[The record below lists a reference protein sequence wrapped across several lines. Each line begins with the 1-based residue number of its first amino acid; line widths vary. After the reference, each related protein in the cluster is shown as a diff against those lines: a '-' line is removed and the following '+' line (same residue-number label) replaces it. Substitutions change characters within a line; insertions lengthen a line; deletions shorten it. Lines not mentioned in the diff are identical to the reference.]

1 MRVVQSATFK
11 LTLWYLGIIMV
22 LSGLFSFALYSVS
35 YDQLSSNA
43 VRQRDAIQRL
53 PLPASLEP
61 NRSAFTLAL
70 DNQLA
75 EDQRY
80 LLLQL
85 LVLNLA
91 TLLVGGAASY
101 LLSVKTLR
109 PIEDAMEAQGRFTA
123 DASHELRTPLTA
135 MRSEIEVALREKLLT
150 SVEARNLLESNLE
163 EIAKLE
169 NLSGGL
175 LRLARFENSLDA
187 REVARVKVREL
198 FEEAIDRHQTRLS
211 DRHIELEVVADSEA
225 VTGDRASLVELIAIL
240 LDNAIKYSPEKSKVV
255 LASHKNGQFVRLSV
269 ADQGVGIK
277 ASDIPFIFHR
287 FYRADRSRSKELVD
301 GYGLGLSI
309 AKRIVDLHHG
319 DISVDSVPGNGSTFR
334 VKLPAN
340 YQFKNAVI

>member
-1 MRVVQSATFK
+1 MKIVQSATFK

-35 YDQLSSNA
+35 YTQLSANA
-43 VRQRDAIQRL
+43 VRQRNAIQRL
-53 PLPASLEP
+53 PLPLNLEP
-61 NRSAFTLAL
+61 NRQAFTTAL

-80 LLLQL
+80 LILQL

-101 LLSVKTLR
+101 LLSVRTLK

-135 MRSEIEVALREKLLT
+135 MRSEIEVALREKQLT
-150 SVEARNLLESNLE
+150 SGEARLLLKSNLE

-187 REVARVKVREL
+187 SEVARIPVREL
-198 FEEAIDRHQTRLS
+198 FEEAIDRHQARLS
-211 DRHIELEVVADSEA
+211 NRHIELEVAAENEA
-225 VTGDRASLVELIAIL
+225 VTGDRASLVELVSIL
-240 LDNAIKYSPEKSKVV
+240 LDNAIKYSPDKSKVK
-255 LASHKNGQFVRLSV
+255 LSARKSGQIVRISV
-269 ADQGVGIK
+269 ADQGVGIN

-287 FYRADRSRSKELVD
+287 FYRADRSRSKEVVD

-319 DISVDSVPGNGSTFR
+319 DISVDSTPGNGSTFR
-334 VKLPAN
+334 IKIPAN
-340 YQFKNAVI
+340 YQFKNSAL